1 MNVRVGETRKKKK
14 DFDVFNLVLFVYLLT
29 LYDHD
34 YLYHSRFRRESLVM
48 IQYLKVQL
56 FLQDSWSLI
65 KSIYVNN
72 SDGIIMAAIIMINQP
87 SGFRSVLF
95 GCDMGFAR
103 KIRSL
108 SWPR

>member
-1 MNVRVGETRKKKK
+1 
-14 DFDVFNLVLFVYLLT
+14 
-29 LYDHD
+29 
-34 YLYHSRFRRESLVM
+34 M

-103 KIRSL
+103 KIRIRHHTKHVR
-108 SWPR
+108 PGEFTFRDVVEFYQEIFQHFVDD